1 MNSIYDAFV
10 ASVRKYPDFTALQYK
25 REGIWQTMSY
35 QKLAGNITN
44 LASALINMGVK
55 KGDKVAI
62 LSYNRPEWAIT
73 DLAALAIGCIVVP
86 IYHIPGHYLPAEYV
100 LYILNDAGAKI
111 LFIENE
117 KSYRRIEPILKDAKY
132 LTHIVFFDNPEKLE
146 AKYALLTNLMKKT
159 SVLTQYE
166 PPNGEDIATIVYT
179 SGTTGEP
186 KGVMLTHNNILSN
199 VYCAADRFHFTSN
212 DAVISYL
219 PLAHMFERTCNYY
232 TVLING
238 GRIGYAQDFKTVA
251 EDAEEIKPTL
261 LLATPRVIEIAF
273 NTAVQK
279 VEGSS
284 PLKKGMVLSAVK
296 NLNEYANLRYKKKP
310 IPMWL
315 KLKCSIYNKL
325 VASKFRA
332 LGGGKIRAIIV
343 GGAPLN
349 RQIAKIL
356 YIFGFNI
363 VEGYGLT
370 ETSPC
375 VACCTV
381 EDNRLGTVGK
391 PFDKVEIK
399 IGENNEIL
407 VRGPNVMKG
416 YLNKPEE
423 TAKAID
429 KDGWFHTGD
438 EGKFDEQGNLVITGR
453 IKEIIVTSGGKKIAP
468 VPIEAKLTARNYIE
482 QAVLCGDKRNYITAL
497 IVPDRQAVEKYA
509 EKRNIQ
515 YSDYPALLKIAE
527 IKELLKSEV
536 AEINETLAQFEKIRA
551 FLLLPET
558 FTVENGLLTA
568 TLKLRRNKIAEK
580 YAAFIDMMYK
590 KESSNEFVCI

>member
-1 MNSIYDAFV
+1 MNSIYEFFLSAV
-10 ASVRKYPDFTALQYK
+10 KRYPGRIALQYK
-25 REGIWQTMSY
+25 SEGQWKTMVY
-35 QKLAGNITN
+35 QELADKISRLAG
-44 LASALINMGVK
+44 ALVDMGIK

-62 LSYNRPEWAIT
+62 LSYNRPEWVIA
-73 DLAALAIGCIVVP
+73 DLATLAIGGVVVP

-100 LYILNDAGAKI
+100 LYILNDAGVKLI
-111 LFIENE
+111 FIQDVE
-117 KSYRRIEPILKDAKY
+117 SYKRIEQKIKNARELRY
-132 LTHIVFFDNPEKLE
+132 IVFFEPSAEINIEH
-146 AKYALLTNLMKKT
+146 KKFSDLIAT
-159 SVLTQYE
+159 LPKETPQQF
-166 PPNGEDIATIVYT
+166 PDGEDLATIVYT

-186 KGVMLTHNNILSN
+186 KGCMLTHNNILSN
-199 VYCAADRFHFTSN
+199 VHCAAKRFHFTPEDS
-212 DAVISYL
+212 VISYL

-232 TVLING
+232 TVLLNG
-238 GRIGYAQDFKTVA
+238 GKIGYAQDISTVA
-251 EDAEEIKPTL
+251 QDAEEIKPTL
-261 LLATPRVIEIAF
+261 VLATPRVIEIAY

-284 PLKKGMVLSAVK
+284 IFKKGLVLSAVK
-296 NLNEYANLRYKKKP
+296 SLNEYANLKYRKKP
-310 IPMWL
+310 IPLWL
-315 KLKCSIYNKL
+315 KIKCSIYNKL

-391 PFDKVEIK
+391 PFDDVEVK

-416 YLNKPEE
+416 YYNKPEE
-423 TAKAID
+423 TARAID

-438 EGKFDEQGNLVITGR
+438 EGKFDEYGNLIITGR
-453 IKEIIVTSGGKKIAP
+453 LKEIIVTSGGKKIAP
-468 VPIEAKLTARNYIE
+468 VPIEANLTASKFIE
-482 QAVLCGDKRNYITAL
+482 QAILCGDKRNYITAL
-497 IVPDRQAVEKYA
+497 IVPMKKTVEKYA
-509 EKRNIQ
+509 EQKNITYRQ
-515 YSDYPALLKIAE
+515 FSELITTDE
-527 IKELLKSEV
+527 IKELIKE
-536 AEINETLAQFEKIRA
+536 EIISVNESLAQFEKIKA
-551 FLLLPET
+551 FTILSEG

-568 TLKLRRNKIAEK
+568 TLKLKRSKIYEK
-580 YAAFIDMMYK
+580 YSKQIEKMYN
-590 KESSNEFVCI
+590 KEKSNEIVYL